1 MELQMLKWLGGV
13 SPMKSGRYE
22 IHEFD
27 VLPSYKVLECDWNM
41 IREES
46 SRCPICSL
54 CPSRP
59 LKINPRKVLDSRY
72 GWGCSTSLR
81 WLARVQKHI
90 WVIRYLHN
98 AFE

>member
-1 MELQMLKWLGGV
+1 LHPKVTETIVDPAISETKETPQVGETQLDNGTPNAEMAEGGV

-54 CPSRP
+54 CPVGP
-59 LKINPRKVLDSRY
+59 LR
-72 GWGCSTSLR
+72 
-81 WLARVQKHI
+81 
-90 WVIRYLHN
+90 
-98 AFE
+98 